1 MSWSLGDIPSLG
13 GTTALVTGANSG
25 LGKTVA
31 RELGAAGAH
40 VVLACRSPER
50 GALALDELSVS
61 EPAGSFELLE
71 LDLGSLDS
79 VARAASAF
87 VGSHERLDLLVN
99 NAGVMIPPYRL
110 TEDGFELQFGT
121 NHLGHFALTRALL
134 PLLLASPGSRVVSVT
149 SGAHHFGRIA
159 FSDLHGEQNYDR
171 WQAYGQSKLA
181 NTMFAL
187 ALQERLH
194 RQGSGTLSLAA
205 HPGLARTQLQ
215 PTSIAANG
223 QRIEALAYR
232 LMDPLF
238 QSAAEGALPQLQAA
252 TAEGMEG
259 GSLRAPGGLGEMR
272 GSPGRGRLPAA
283 ALRQADRERLW
294 QISEELCAVGTGSGE
309 ASGLQGHASG

>member
-1 MSWSLGDIPSLG
+1 MAWTAADIPDQRG
-13 GTTALVTGANSG
+13 RIALVTGANSG
-25 LGKTVA
+25 LGLETA
-31 RELGAAGAH
+31 RA
-40 VVLACRSPER
+40 LARR
-50 GALALDELSVS
+50 GATVLMGCRDAGRAEAARRALEGDATAAIEILPLDLA
-61 EPAGSFELLE
+61 
-71 LDLGSLDS
+71 DLGS
-79 VARAASAF
+79 VAQAAAT
-87 VGSHERLDLLVN
+87 VGRRWERLDLLIN
-99 NAGVMIPPYRL
+99 NAGVMALPRQL
-110 TEDGFELQFGT
+110 SADGYERQFAT

-159 FSDLHGEQNYDR
+159 FSDLQGEQNYDR